1 MLAFLKT
8 LSRPVKQAILM
19 SLDVLL
25 VPISL
30 SVSLAVAAGRV
41 PSLGVI
47 QQEWLAFVVLTVA
60 AGFLSILLGLPRVQ
74 LKSYELSALGLSA
87 ALGAVLAGILAAL
100 IMLGHSRVPVGT
112 PVILA
117 LMYSVF
123 SAASRMILLQILIA
137 IYRHD
142 TPSKR
147 VLIYGAGMTGIQ
159 LAMALKAHA
168 EVRVIGF
175 LDDNPSLQGM
185 TVAGLTVFPGR
196 RIESLIKS
204 HQIERV
210 LLAMPSLSMPRQA
223 QIARRVGKQGVEVH
237 ALPSFAQ
244 LIGEQ
249 QIVTKLAPVLPNSVL
264 GRQHLNDALN
274 GGCGAYAGRVVLI
287 SGAGGSIGSELCRQ
301 ILGCK
306 PRALVLLDLNEY
318 ALFMI
323 DRELRALAED
333 TPITIVPIL
342 GSTTDARLVRSV
354 IQDQQV
360 QVILHAAAYK
370 HVPMVERNPIAGVT
384 NNVFGTL
391 TLAQAALDLGVE
403 RFVLISSD
411 KAVRPIGVM
420 GATKRLSEIIVG
432 DLARRSGGTIFAM
445 ARFGNVLGSS
455 GSVVP
460 IFHEQ
465 ISRGGPVTV
474 THELVTRYFM
484 TTQEACRLVLWA
496 GTLAE
501 GGEIFVLDMGKP
513 MRILHLA
520 RQVIERSGH
529 TVRDAQNPE
538 GDIEIVTT
546 GLRPGEKLH
555 EELSISAQLER
566 TQHPK
571 LSRTREKV
579 LSEFET
585 ARALQA
591 LRAAIDAGDA
601 KALVEETLRWVKRD
615 IDHNTVTSEE
625 AGG

>member
-1 MLAFLKT
+1 M
-8 LSRPVKQAILM
+8 
-19 SLDVLL
+19 
-25 VPISL
+25 
-30 SVSLAVAAGRV
+30 
-41 PSLGVI
+41 
-47 QQEWLAFVVLTVA
+47 
-60 AGFLSILLGLPRVQ
+60 
-74 LKSYELSALGLSA
+74 
-87 ALGAVLAGILAAL
+87 
-100 IMLGHSRVPVGT
+100 
-112 PVILA
+112 
-117 LMYSVF
+117 
-123 SAASRMILLQILIA
+123 
-137 IYRHD
+137 
-142 TPSKR
+142 
-147 VLIYGAGMTGIQ
+147 
-159 LAMALKAHA
+159 
-168 EVRVIGF
+168 
-175 LDDNPSLQGM
+175 
-185 TVAGLTVFPGR
+185 
-196 RIESLIKS
+196 
-204 HQIERV
+204 
-210 LLAMPSLSMPRQA
+210 
-223 QIARRVGKQGVEVH
+223 
-237 ALPSFAQ
+237 
-244 LIGEQ
+244 
-249 QIVTKLAPVLPNSVL
+249 
-264 GRQHLNDALN
+264 
-274 GGCGAYAGRVVLI
+274 VLI